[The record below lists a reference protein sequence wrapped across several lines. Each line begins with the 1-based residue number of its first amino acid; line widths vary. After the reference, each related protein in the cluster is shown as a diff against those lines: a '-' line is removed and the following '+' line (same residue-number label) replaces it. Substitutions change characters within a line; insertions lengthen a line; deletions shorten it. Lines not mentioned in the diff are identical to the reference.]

1 MVSGENKKTATK
13 MSVYAHVKH
22 FVTEFVDDILKDNVG
37 LYAAQSAFWIVLSAV
52 PFMMLLV
59 LCLKYI
65 INIDLQEVI
74 TTFDKMLPQ
83 QVALFI
89 AEILTEVFYRTE
101 SLALFSAAFITL
113 LWSSSKGT
121 MAIYCGLNEIYG
133 KEREQSWIRMRII
146 SLFYNVFLVAM
157 IIASI
162 VVLLFGN
169 SIMQFF
175 DAEFIVAHYI
185 IAFIMRFKMLIFF
198 VLFVLM
204 FAALFTFLP
213 QRKNKYR
220 QQIWGAAVTAAG
232 WLLVSYCMSIYIT
245 YFPGVSYIYGSL
257 TAIILLMLW
266 LFFCIYS
273 LLVGAEI
280 NKHIQNGYFWRIGM
294 RMLRN
299 RVKKRKKNEKNT

>member
-1 MVSGENKKTATK
+1 
-13 MSVYAHVKH
+13 
-22 FVTEFVDDILKDNVG
+22 
-37 LYAAQSAFWIVLSAV
+37 
-52 PFMMLLV
+52 
-59 LCLKYI
+59 
-65 INIDLQEVI
+65 
-74 TTFDKMLPQ
+74 MLPE

-89 AEILTEVFYRTE
+89 ADILTEVFYRTE
-101 SLALFSAAFITL
+101 SLALFSAVFITL

-133 KEREQSWIRMRII
+133 KEREQSWIRMRVI
-146 SLFYNVFLVAM
+146 SLFYNIFLVAM
-157 IIASI
+157 IIASS

-175 DAEFIVAHYI
+175 DTEFIVAHYI
-185 IAFIMRFKMLIFF
+185 IALIMRFKTLIFF

-232 WLLVSYCMSIYIT
+232 WLLVSYGMSIYIT

-294 RMLRN
+294 RILRN